1 MRELWLGFSGMLV
14 AFSFIFASTV
24 SGAFEN
30 AIFVFGVH
38 AYDVGDVLHID
49 GSQVR
54 IGFVLNR
61 SEL

>member
-1 MRELWLGFSGMLV
+1 MLV
-14 AFSFIFASTV
+14 AFSFVFASTV

-38 AYDVGDVLHID
+38 AYDVGDVLYID